1 MRTHDD
7 DDILERLRH
16 PEREQE
22 RRRMSK
28 DLFVRNI
35 LNSVFILMAAVAMVG
50 FAFSWGSPQPPT
62 WCIWL
67 GLSAIVVKMF
77 EAMLRMPGM
86 LKKGSKGNRRQSKGG
101 HTTFTPEEKS
111 QENGSSGNQSP
122 L

>member
-7 DDILERLRH
+7 DEILERLRH

-22 RRRMSK
+22 RRRMGK

-50 FAFSWGSPQPPT
+50 FAFSWGSPQSPT

-86 LKKGSKGNRRQSKGG
+86 LKRGNRRQHARKLPTAQDKKEDGEQKP
-101 HTTFTPEEKS
+101 TA
-111 QENGSSGNQSP
+111 
-122 L
+122 